1 MLGVPVALRWRA
13 PRLASLCGPGGQ
25 SAVRRG
31 ELKPLSQLGR
41 GADGAAAPLPLSGGV
56 VRLLSRVVGISLLP
70 ILVVRSSVRVRSVGM
85 CVTLSTTQSPPG
97 PRG

>member
-1 MLGVPVALRWRA
+1 MKVEGGARRRREVLGVPVALRWRA

-41 GADGAAAPLPLSGGV
+41 GADGAAAPLPLKAVAAVS
-56 VRLLSRVVGISLLP
+56 
-70 ILVVRSSVRVRSVGM
+70 
-85 CVTLSTTQSPPG
+85 
-97 PRG
+97 